1 MRGSLIFKGKN
12 KVFRVS
18 SPNVALLLL
27 GGRHGFFLSRAKAET
42 NHEIKSK
49 RRTSIDVHKPIFFIH
64 SFNLPS
70 IYISIQLVHKLLQL
84 LCTLQNEKRF
94 NLKFTL
100 HVSHLKLYKSFE
112 QRNLLGVFMVSATP
126 TYMLMTPKF
135 LPGPL
140 TSLLNSRR
148 RVNFLPDTCTS
159 VFECPTK
166 LNLNMSKLNVSS
178 FSFFLHSLS

>member
-70 IYISIQLVHKLLQL
+70 IYISIQLAHKLLQL
-84 LCTLQNEKRF
+84 LCPLQNEKRF
-94 NLKFTL
+94 DLKFTL
-100 HVSHLKLYKSFE
+100 HVSHLKLYKSFWAE
-112 QRNLLGVFMVSATP
+112 KSTRCIHGFCNPHLYADDTQISTWSPDF
-126 TYMLMTPKF
+126 TPK
-135 LPGPL
+135 L
-140 TSLLNSRR
+140 
-148 RVNFLPDTCTS
+148 
-159 VFECPTK
+159 
-166 LNLNMSKLNVSS
+166 
-178 FSFFLHSLS
+178 